1 MVKGELIWRSGEALP
16 KLARRTRVPDDMRRA
31 IPPRVS
37 APKWLVQAGS
47 DSWRNWTPCN
57 ANRRISHACPTRPGW
72 AQVFL
77 SVPDLTRRTGI
88 KLNDRV
94 WLRGCSERVFVSHRT
109 ISPSVRAHHCQS
121 RQAIIFRLAALLI
134 SDRSDL

>member
-1 MVKGELIWRSGEALP
+1 
-16 KLARRTRVPDDMRRA
+16 MRRA

-77 SVPDLTRRTGI
+77 SVPDLTRRAGI

-109 ISPSVRAHHCQS
+109 ISPKRPGPPLPEPSSDHIPLGGFVNFGSLRPAIALAHKQISHRS
-121 RQAIIFRLAALLI
+121 ILSGAVALALSA
-134 SDRSDL
+134 